1 MPTRRLARHGLHAVG
16 LSLLC
21 VGLLALG
28 SPDRGPAA
36 LQAPPAGQVPH
47 TRRADSPA
55 TGNPTTRMPP
65 ANSGGALTP
74 TAANLA
80 HSHHQVARVA
90 GESIVQLPAP
100 HADAE
105 LVLSLVAP
113 AHLAWEFELDLA
125 TPPMGESQPALQP
138 ALQHDL
144 ASPTPLRPA
153 APPDPA
159 VVQTAGV
166 AGPPHIDSQPS
177 LQFAAPHEKAPTGW
191 RTLASPAP
199 V

>member
-1 MPTRRLARHGLHAVG
+1 M
-16 LSLLC
+16 
-21 VGLLALG
+21 
-28 SPDRGPAA
+28 
-36 LQAPPAGQVPH
+36 
-47 TRRADSPA
+47 
-55 TGNPTTRMPP
+55 
-65 ANSGGALTP
+65 TP

-113 AHLAWEFELDLA
+113 AHLAWEFELDVA

-159 VVQTAGV
+159 VVQDLVSNRVG
-166 AGPPHIDSQPS
+166 
-177 LQFAAPHEKAPTGW
+177 
-191 RTLASPAP
+191 
-199 V
+199 